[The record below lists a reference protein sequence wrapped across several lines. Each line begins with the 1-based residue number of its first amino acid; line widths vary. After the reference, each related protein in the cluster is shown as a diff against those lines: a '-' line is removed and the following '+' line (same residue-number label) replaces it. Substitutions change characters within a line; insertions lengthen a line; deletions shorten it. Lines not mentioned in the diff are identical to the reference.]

1 MRGIYTAGSLL
12 ALHTMGL
19 SRVFDDVYGTSAGAV
34 NAAHFLSGD
43 GHLKVD
49 TYYRLLSDKRF
60 LNRWRFWKIAD
71 IDYFTDEVLAR
82 TRPLLVDRVMA
93 SPTRLWVSV
102 GDFIS
107 AKPQL
112 FHAQSGN
119 HPLLKIL
126 KAAVA
131 MPIVYNKLIALGNAQ
146 GFDAGFF
153 NPFPLREAI
162 AHRCT
167 HVAVLLT
174 QPATHR
180 CLTRTWMQRLL
191 FDCHFARGNQPLSR
205 LFVESSDA
213 VNQLLDL
220 AHGRAKEQP
229 ARISIATLS
238 PIAASVG
245 STTQERDK
253 LRAALVQ
260 TAKGTLQLFGESTGQ
275 IDDWLKAG
283 VI

>member
-1 MRGIYTAGSLL
+1 MVNDVTLTGVRPEDVLALIRSRVARASRDDGYRLALVVEGGAMRGIYTAGSLL

-34 NAAHFLSGD
+34 NAAHFLSGN

-60 LNRWRFWKIAD
+60 LNYWRFWKIAD
-71 IDYFTDEVLAR
+71 IDYFTDEVLTH

-93 SPTRLWVSV
+93 SPTRLWASV
-102 GDFIS
+102 GDFIT

-112 FHAQSGN
+112 FHAQRGD

-131 MPIVYNKLIALGNAQ
+131 MPIVYNKLIPLGDAQ

-153 NPFPLREAI
+153 NPFPLREALT
-162 AHRCT
+162 HRCT
-167 HVAVLLT
+167 HIAILLT
-174 QPATHR
+174 QPATHK
-180 CLTRTWMQRLL
+180 CLDRTWLQSLL
-191 FDCHFARGNQPLSR
+191 FDCRFARGNQPLSR
-205 LFVESSDA
+205 LFVESSYA

-220 AHGRAKEQP
+220 AHGRAKDQP
-229 ARISIATLS
+229 PRVSIATFS
-238 PIAASVG
+238 PA
-245 STTQERDK
+245 
-253 LRAALVQ
+253 
-260 TAKGTLQLFGESTGQ
+260 
-275 IDDWLKAG
+275 
-283 VI
+283 